1 MKNKHVA
8 LLIGG
13 MSAEREVSL
22 MSGKGVEK
30 ALNELGYQVT
40 TIDVGRDVAKKLEQ
54 AKPDVAFVCLH
65 GSYGEDGCIQGLLE
79 IMGIPYTHSGVMAS
93 SIAMNKLYTKYIGK
107 DAGLLFAN
115 HQICTPE
122 EIRDGKITI
131 PRPFVIKPISEGSSV
146 ATFVVKEGDELPDY
160 EDIKK
165 YKKFLVEEFIIG
177 TELSVAVID
186 SKPLGVIE
194 LKPKQGFYDYKN
206 KYSAGTT
213 DYVMPANIEKS
224 LYEETMESSYKLH
237 KALGCRGLTRSDVI
251 LSENGKLYFLEIN
264 THPGFTEF
272 SLAPKIAKYAGISYK
287 ELVEYLVENARCQN

>member
-13 MSAEREVSL
+13 MSAERDVSL

-30 ALNELGYQVT
+30 ALKELGYQVT

-122 EIRDGKITI
+122 EIRDGKII
-131 PRPFVIKPISEGSSV
+131 MPRPFVIKPISEGSSV
-146 ATFVVKEGDELPDY
+146 ATFVIKEGDDLPDY

-177 TELSVAVID
+177 KELSVAVID

-224 LYEETMESSYKLH
+224 LYDEAMESSYKLH
-237 KALGCRGLTRSDVI
+237 KSLGCRGLTRSDVI

>member
-8 LLIGG
+8 LLVGG
-13 MSAEREVSL
+13 LSAEREVSL

-40 TIDVGRDVAKKLEQ
+40 TIDVARDIAKKIEQ
-54 AKPDVAFVCLH
+54 AKPDVAFVALH
-65 GSYGEDGCIQGLLE
+65 GRYGEDGCIQGLLE
-79 IMGIPYTHSGVMAS
+79 IMGIAYTHSGVMAS

-107 DAGLLFAN
+107 SSGILFAE

-122 EIRDGKITI
+122 EIRDGKITM
-131 PRPFVIKPISEGSSV
+131 PRPFVIKPIDEGSSV
-146 ATFVVKEGDELPDY
+146 ATYVIKEGDSLPAY
-160 EDIKK
+160 EDIKN
-165 YKKFLVEEFIIG
+165 YKKFLVEEFIKG

-186 SKPLGVIE
+186 SKPLGVIQ

-213 DYVMPANIEKS
+213 DYVMPAKIEKS
-224 LYEETMESSYKLH
+224 LYDEAMGLSYKLH
-237 KALGCRGLTRSDVI
+237 HALGCRGLTRSDVM
-251 LSENGKLYFLEIN
+251 LSDEGKLYFLEIN

-272 SLAPKIAKYAGISYK
+272 SLAPKIAKYAGISYN
-287 ELVEYLVENARCQN
+287 ELVEYLVENAKCQN